1 MNASSPSASPRRPLL
16 RRLVPGLL
24 LISLGGAAGAGLWHA
39 RARQQLADLEG
50 QLVLAQANGNADAV
64 GEIARRIARLDG
76 SPSRLLALAECF
88 VQVRLF
94 DELERCLAEAENLAP
109 ERGTEVVRLR
119 ARAAAAKG
127 EWEAS
132 IALWEQYLTS
142 PAIAAPERVIA
153 LDALVAILQRQG
165 RWAQASAR
173 IDARLALADGVAGRL
188 ARIQIAI
195 RQRQWSMAREDFRH
209 LQATASAEDAVKD
222 RLPAWERL
230 EREWTELEEADAR
243 VNAAPAALGARLV
256 RAQLCARVGLW
267 QNAADDLQ
275 QAAVAF
281 PSARMPVL
289 FGALLGLSPS
299 FAKPEP
305 PAEDF
310 ARALPWLASS
320 KTLAGLLERPD
331 EYWPKWGELAAIEVR
346 LTDPTAGGG
355 WTAQDMAY
363 LRANRARILVELG
376 LPEPALNEALEILR
390 TFPGCLPAELVA
402 IAAHLTRGNA
412 VQAAAAVERAL
423 AAHATDPGAPD
434 PELRR
439 MAGLVWQ
446 AQGKHAQA
454 VEALTACLA
463 AARWPDLYRAR
474 AKSLRQLQRF
484 AEAAQDVA
492 AAEALEAVAGQE
504 DVK

>member
-1 MNASSPSASPRRPLL
+1 MNATSPSAPPRRRLL

-24 LISLGGAAGAGLWHA
+24 LISLGGAAGAALWHT
-39 RARQQLADLEG
+39 RARQQLSDLEG
-50 QLVLAQANGNADAV
+50 QLVRAQANGNADAV

-94 DELERCLAEAENLAP
+94 DELERSLAEVENLAP
-109 ERGTEVVRLR
+109 ERGSEVVRLR

-127 EWEAS
+127 EWAAS
-132 IALWEQYLTS
+132 IDLWGQYLAS
-142 PAIAAPERVIA
+142 PAPAAPERVTA
-153 LDALVAILQRQG
+153 LDALVTILLRQG
-165 RWAQASAR
+165 RWAQAGAR
-173 IDARLALADGVAGRL
+173 IDARLALADGAAARL
-188 ARIQIAI
+188 VRAQIAI
-195 RQRQWSMAREDFRH
+195 RQRRWAAAREDFRS
-209 LQATASAEDAVKD
+209 LQATAAGETAVKD
-222 RLPAWERL
+222 RLPAWERV
-230 EREWTELEEADAR
+230 ERAWSELEAADVR
-243 VNAAPAALGARLV
+243 VNAAPAGLEGRLA
-256 RAQLCARVGLW
+256 RAQLSARLGLW

-299 FAKPEP
+299 FAQPEP
-305 PAEDF
+305 AGGDF

-320 KTLAGLLERPD
+320 KTLADLRERPD
-331 EYWPKWGELAAIEVR
+331 EYWPKWAELAALEVQ
-346 LTDPTAGGG
+346 LTAPASSAER
-355 WTAQDMAY
+355 TAQDTAL
-363 LRANRARILVELG
+363 LRAHRARLFVELG
-376 LPEPALNEALEILR
+376 LPEPALREALEILR
-390 TFPGCLPAELVA
+390 TYPGCLPAELVV
-402 IAAHLTRGNA
+402 IAAHLTRGHA

-423 AAHATDPGAPD
+423 AAHAADPGAPD

-439 MAGLVWQ
+439 MAGLAWQ
-446 AQGKHAQA
+446 AQGKHEQA

-463 AARWPDLYRAR
+463 TARWPDLYRAR

-492 AAEALEAVAGQE
+492 AAEALEVAAAPE